1 MSGLQNHPVS
11 SLHNLR
17 IHPAGVLTGKAEHAT
32 TVIPTVPVTVL
43 PEAPDVINSP
53 AHYARGRFEV
63 WDIIEHFKLNYNIGN
78 VAKYILRAGV
88 KTQSPVQDYKKAIAY
103 LQREV
108 DILEGRLD
116 VRPE

>member
-1 MSGLQNHPVS
+1 MSLLDIAGHGTMYNPVDAIIK
-11 SLHNLR
+11 HGPR
-17 IHPAGVLTGKAEHAT
+17 QT
-32 TVIPTVPVTVL
+32 TVVP
-43 PEAPDVINSP
+43 EPDVINSP
-53 AHYARGRFEV
+53 SHYARGKFEV

-88 KTQSPVQDYKKAIAY
+88 KTKRPVQDYKKAIAY